1 MTWNSIIFKP
11 TTKAYIS
18 TICRKS
24 RRKKYLGTK
33 LINYAFSNTKF
44 LQTMYRGQ
52 EYTYKR
58 LQKLFEF
65 LKSISIISLFKII
78 HDLKKKSRETRK
90 HVILN
95 NNESITSYCELNLYQ
110 SVITLSTNEEVSL
123 PINCLISYHIGIP
136 ENNKMYTKVN
146 NIAKAKHLDMGN
158 TK

>member
-1 MTWNSIIFKP
+1 M
-11 TTKAYIS
+11 
-18 TICRKS
+18 
-24 RRKKYLGTK
+24 
-33 LINYAFSNTKF
+33 
-44 LQTMYRGQ
+44 
-52 EYTYKR
+52 
-58 LQKLFEF
+58 
-65 LKSISIISLFKII
+65 
-78 HDLKKKSRETRK
+78 KKSRETRK